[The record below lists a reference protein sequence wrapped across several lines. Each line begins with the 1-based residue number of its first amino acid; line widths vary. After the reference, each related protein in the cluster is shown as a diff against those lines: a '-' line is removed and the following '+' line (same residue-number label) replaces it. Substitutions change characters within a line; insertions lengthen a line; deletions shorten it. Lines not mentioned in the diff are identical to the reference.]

1 MQVSRLSQQTG
12 RKLLLAGESAC
23 PTERR
28 PEGRRRR
35 RSAGPTPG
43 AKITP
48 VINLLRREF
57 LHTLGGAAALGL
69 SRTASGQASLTAA
82 KLTDRLTLI
91 TGAGNNIA
99 ALVADGGSLLVD
111 CGDAAHAQDVL
122 KLAGGVRMAI
132 NTHWHLESTGA
143 NEAMAKAGA
152 KLVSHVNTKLWM
164 TQEIIHDWEEKVFPP
179 RAKEALPTE
188 TFYTTG
194 KMMFGGEPV
203 EYGLMPM
210 AHTDGDIYV
219 HFPQSNVL
227 VTGDVIQPGKLP
239 YLDFPTGGWI
249 GGMQEAHRTLIRLAN
264 DTTKIVPAT
273 GPVISKAEVQASLD
287 LLTKIRE
294 QLVKLMK
301 QGNGPQDM
309 IDAKAMKD
317 FEGQLAGDPN
327 RFLFTAYRGLW
338 AHVRELGGIV

>member
-1 MQVSRLSQQTG
+1 VT
-12 RKLLLAGESAC
+12 
-23 PTERR
+23 
-28 PEGRRRR
+28 
-35 RSAGPTPG
+35 
-43 AKITP
+43 
-48 VINLLRREF
+48 NLRRREF
-57 LHTLGGAAALGL
+57 LRTLTGGAAALGL
-69 SRTASGQASLTAA
+69 SRVAFGQVSPTVS
-82 KLTDRLTLI
+82 KLTGKLTLI
-91 TGAGNNIA
+91 TGAGNNVV
-99 ALVADGGSLLVD
+99 ALAGDGESLLVD
-111 CGDAAHAQDVL
+111 CGVGEHAQHIL
-122 KLAGGVRMAI
+122 RLTGGVKTVI

-143 NEAMAKAGA
+143 NDAMAKAGA

-179 RAKEALPTE
+179 RAKESLPTE

-194 KMMFGGEPV
+194 KTTFGGEAV

-227 VTGDVIQPGKLP
+227 VAGDVVQPRKLP

-249 GGMQEAHRTLIRLAN
+249 GGMQEAHRTLLRLAN

-287 LLTKIRE
+287 LLTEVRE

-301 QGNGPQDM
+301 QGMGPEKM
-309 IDAKAMKD
+309 IAAKAVKD
-317 FEGQLAGDPN
+317 FEGQLAGDPDQ
-327 RFLFTAYRGLW
+327 FIFTAYRGLW